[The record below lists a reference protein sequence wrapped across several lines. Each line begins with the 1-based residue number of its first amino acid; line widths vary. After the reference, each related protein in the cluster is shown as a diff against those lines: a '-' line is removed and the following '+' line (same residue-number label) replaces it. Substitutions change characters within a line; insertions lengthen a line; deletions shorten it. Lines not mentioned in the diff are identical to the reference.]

1 MKKGNLKLMF
11 IVMLALFCT
20 GTVADAIKYGRYHQA
35 LLRAILDRQP
45 ERTVEEAKLFLQE
58 NPDDTEAHFLMGVAY
73 AWMGQAD
80 SAVTPVKRAL
90 DLGHPPSRLIA
101 GPRFLLEPLQKHSAI
116 KALINESTIKPL
128 HGPMIGSVTESS
140 ARFWVRT
147 AREATVQIKLR
158 PARSE
163 TYSILSSK
171 ARSLESSDYT
181 VALDVEGLEPDT
193 RYEYAVEIDGDLHAE
208 PYQQFRTFSR
218 AGSPT
223 KFNLVFG
230 GGAGYYPEYERMW
243 DTVRSLNPAALL
255 MLGDNVYI
263 DDPFR
268 PAMQRY
274 CYYRRQ
280 SIPGWRKLA
289 ASTSVYAIWDDHDF
303 SDNDSWG
310 GPNVWDPFDWASS
323 VADRWRQGDL
333 HIFLPEAATDTTAG
347 GWNGEGW
354 TPYVDASRGLN
365 DFDLDTDFIP
375 ERQHKVYALDAS
387 FKPMTWEIFQQNW
400 INPGRED
407 LPDLPGTFYT
417 FSHGDVEFFMLDC
430 RYYRT
435 SPHIP
440 GAVPTML
447 GPRQKAWL
455 KDRLAESDATFKV
468 IASSVPWDFR
478 SKGKSK
484 DTWNGFR
491 EERNELFDFIEQNR
505 VEGVFLVSADRHR
518 SDAYRIP
525 WSDGYDFY
533 EFESSKLTNEGSH
546 GTKEHALFSYN
557 ARPSCGLLEFDTT
570 VENPTVT
577 YKIVNIDGEVVYSL
591 TLHRSQLSF

>member
-1 MKKGNLKLMF
+1 MKKGNLNLMF
-11 IVMLALFCT
+11 IVMGILFCA
-20 GTVADAIKYGRYHQA
+20 GTVTGAIKYSRYHQA
-35 LLRAILDRQP
+35 LLRSILDRQP
-45 ERTVEEAKLFLQE
+45 EQTVEQAKLFLQE
-58 NPDDTEAHFLMGVAY
+58 NPEDTEAHFLMGVAY
-73 AWMGQAD
+73 AWMGQVD
-80 SAVTPVKRAL
+80 SAVTRVQHAL
-90 DLGHPPSRLIA
+90 DLGLPPSRLIS
-101 GPRFLLEPLQKHSAI
+101 GPRFLLEPLQKQSAI
-116 KALINESTIKPL
+116 KALIDESVIKPL
-128 HGPMIGSVTESS
+128 HGPMIGLVTASS

-147 AREATVQIKLR
+147 AQGATVQIKMR
-158 PARSE
+158 PSQST

-171 ARSLESSDYT
+171 ARSLEFSDYT
-181 VALDVEGLEPDT
+181 VALDVDGLEPDT
-193 RYEYAVEIDGDLHAE
+193 RYDYAVEIDGDLHAE
-208 PYQQFRTFSR
+208 PYQQFRTFPR
-218 AGSPT
+218 AESPAE
-223 KFNLVFG
+223 FRVVFG
-230 GGAGYYPEYERMW
+230 GGAGYYPENERMW
-243 DTVRSLNPAALL
+243 DTVWSLNPTALL

-280 SIPGWRKLA
+280 SILGWRRLA

-310 GPNVWDPFDWASS
+310 GPNTPDAFDWAGN
-323 VADRWRQGDL
+323 VANRWQQGGI
-333 HIFLPEAATDTTAG
+333 HIFLPEAVADTTAG

-354 TPYVDASRGLN
+354 SPYVVATGGHN
-365 DFDLDTDFIP
+365 GFDLDTDFIP
-375 ERQHKVYALDAS
+375 ERQHKVYVLDAS
-387 FKPMTWEIFQQNW
+387 FKPITWEIFQQNW
-400 INPGRED
+400 INPERDD
-407 LPDLPGTFYT
+407 LSDLPGTFYT
-417 FSHGDVEFFMLDC
+417 FSVGDVDFFMLDC

-440 GAVPTML
+440 GEVPTML

-455 KDRLAESDATFKV
+455 KDRLSKSDASFKV
-468 IASSVPWDFR
+468 IASSVPWEFR
-478 SKGKSK
+478 SKGESL

-491 EERNELFDFIEQNR
+491 AERNELFDFIHQNR

-525 WSDGYDFY
+525 WSEGYDFY
-533 EFESSKLTNEGSH
+533 EFESSKLTNPESH

-557 ARPSCGLLEFDTT
+557 AKPSCGLLEFDTT

-577 YKIVNIDGEVVYSL
+577 YKIVNIDGETVYSL

>member
-1 MKKGNLKLMF
+1 MKRGNLKLMF
-11 IVMLALFCT
+11 IVMVALFCT
-20 GTVADAIKYGRYHQA
+20 GTVADAITYSRYHQA

-45 ERTVEEAKLFLQE
+45 EKTVEEAKLFLQE
-58 NPDDTEAHFLMGVAY
+58 NPDDAEAHFLMGVAY
-73 AWMGQAD
+73 AQMGQVDTAI
-80 SAVTPVKRAL
+80 TRIKRAL
-90 DLGHPPSRLIA
+90 DLGLHPSRLVA
-101 GPRFLLEPLQKHSAI
+101 GPRFLLEPLLKQSAI
-116 KALINESTIKPL
+116 RELIDDSVIKPT

-140 ARFWVRT
+140 ALFWVRT
-147 AREATVQIKLR
+147 AKEAMVQIKMR
-158 PARSE
+158 PSQS
-163 TYSILSSK
+163 TTFSIASSK

-181 VALDVEGLEPDT
+181 VTLGVDGLEPDT
-193 RYEYAVEIDGDLHAE
+193 RYEYAVEIDDDLHAE
-208 PYQQFRTFSR
+208 PYQQFRTPPR
-218 AGSPT
+218 AGSPAE
-223 KFNLVFG
+223 FRVAFG
-230 GGAGYYPEYERMW
+230 GGAGYFPENERMW
-243 DTVRSLNPAALL
+243 DTVRALNPSALL

-280 SIPGWRKLA
+280 SIPGWRRLT

-310 GPNVWDPFDWASS
+310 GPNVWDAFDWAGS
-323 VADRWRQGDL
+323 VASRWQKGGL
-333 HIFLPEAATDTTAG
+333 HIFLPEKVTDTAAG

-354 TPYVDASRGLN
+354 SPYASAAGGQNGL
-365 DFDLDTDFIP
+365 DLDTDFIP

-387 FKPMTWEIFQQNW
+387 FKPITWDIFQQNW

-407 LPDLPGTFYT
+407 LPELPGTFFT
-417 FSHGDVEFFMLDC
+417 FSFGDVDFFLLDC

-440 GAVPTML
+440 GEVPTML

-455 KDRLAESDATFKV
+455 KDRLTKSDATFKV
-468 IASSVPWDFR
+468 IASSVPWEFR
-478 SKGKSK
+478 SKGKSL

-491 EERNELFDFIEQNR
+491 QERNELFDFIHQNR
-505 VEGVFLVSADRHR
+505 VEGVVLVSADRHR

-533 EFESSKLTNEGSH
+533 EFESSKLTNPISH
-546 GTKEHALFSYN
+546 GTKDHALFSYN
-557 ARPSCGLLEFDTT
+557 AKPSCGLLEFDTT
-570 VENPTVT
+570 VEDPTVT
-577 YKIVNIDGEVVYSL
+577 YKIVNIDGEIVYSL